1 MGFVRGDR
9 RQIQT
14 AVLGG
19 ADSEEPLILPLE
31 AIEVDAFRQRHEHDT
46 FWCGTLLGGC
56 GSQVTTKLYTD
67 RVCHFAHHPAAD
79 GMPHCGR
86 SARGVASADHLYV
99 KAAASAWLRGSGFQE
114 DLVRFDF
121 ARPQGVGIGSVVDIA
136 FRERGLRVHLDTSVE
151 PVWDEEG
158 HEPVLGVSV
167 PVDRDT
173 LIRRWYVHRIRL
185 DSEGTGRRVR
195 IGTEAFARPTQWFAL
210 EECSMTVRGLSTPAV
225 EQIVRSRTTRPSAPW
240 AAARTETAVA
250 APVRALG
257 LLRRLADARK
267 VGSTVVVSRL
277 CDEMAALLAENP
289 DDGRLSEVIE
299 DARSWL
305 GGQADVRRK
314 LFHEL
319 GEAVPRAQVR
329 RIRQLLVQANATAG
343 HGRTAQETRIVEAA
357 AAHLAACGADL
368 LVLDAKQKQEV
379 RARASAKQARKY
391 LERLAG
397 FGRLERRSPGPG
409 TRKIVERMARCATE
423 AGDLLKTDEVQRIT
437 AWKVRAGLT
446 GPQGELSE
454 QGSGTP
460 EEKPRAK
467 QPPAREQ
474 VARRFWLK
482 EPCPRCFAVVGKD
495 CYNDDRTGKK
505 RTRAQPHPE
514 RLRHILARRA
524 SARRPQRTP
533 VPPDT
538 QEVLSVDCPDCGSR
552 PGQLCRS
559 PRGSH
564 RGRVERVSSR
574 AADGP
579 I

>member
-1 MGFVRGDR
+1 M
-9 RQIQT
+9 
-14 AVLGG
+14 
-19 ADSEEPLILPLE
+19 E
-31 AIEVDAFRQRHEHDT
+31 AIEVDVFRQRYEHDT

-79 GMPHCGR
+79 GTAHCGR
-86 SARGVASADHLYV
+86 NARGVASADHLYV
-99 KAAASAWLRGSGFQE
+99 KAAASAWLRGSGYQE

-121 ARPQGVGIGSVVDIA
+121 ARPRGADIGSVVDIA
-136 FRERGLRVHLDTSVE
+136 FRERGLRVHLDQSVE

-173 LIRRWYVHRIRL
+173 LIRRWYVHRISL
-185 DSEGTGRRVR
+185 DSEGTSRRVR

-210 EECSMTVRGLSTPAV
+210 EECAMTGRGLSTPAV
-225 EQIVRSRTTRPSAPW
+225 EEIVRSRTTRPTAPW
-240 AAARTETAVA
+240 AGGRADATAA
-250 APVRALG
+250 APARALS

-267 VGSTVVVSRL
+267 VGSTVVVGRL
-277 CDEMAALLAENP
+277 CDELDALVVEKP
-289 DDGRLSEVIE
+289 DDGRLSGVVE

-314 LFHEL
+314 LFADLE
-319 GEAVPRAQVR
+319 EAVALERVR
-329 RIRQLLVQANATAG
+329 RIRQLLVQANATAS
-343 HGRTAQETRIVEAA
+343 HDRTEEESRIVGRA

-368 LVLDAKQKQEV
+368 LVLDAKQKHAL

-391 LERLAG
+391 LQRLAG

-409 TRKIVERMARCATE
+409 TRKIVERMAFCAAN
-423 AGDLLKTDEVQRIT
+423 AGDLLKSNEIQRIT
-437 AWKVRAGLT
+437 EWKVRAGLAT
-446 GPQGELSE
+446 QGEAELAERPE
-454 QGSGTP
+454 QPSSGAP

-467 QPPAREQ
+467 QPPTQGQ
-474 VARRFWLK
+474 VARRFWLQ

-505 RTRAQPHPE
+505 RARAQPHPE
-514 RLRHILARRA
+514 RLRPILARRA
-524 SARRPQRTP
+524 SARRPQRGP
-533 VPPDT
+533 LPRGT
-538 QEVLSVDCPDCGSR
+538 QAVLSVNCPDCGSA
-552 PGQLCRS
+552 PGQPCRS

-564 RGRVERVSSR
+564 RGRVER
-574 AADGP
+574 AAGVR
-579 I
+579 